1 MTYEEAV
8 SLRNSV
14 GLNYLH
20 DNNIYVPKVVP
31 YKEKDEID
39 FNDALKKRFIDDAE
53 MKSYSSDNKFKVKG
67 YNTKF
72 YPHLL

>member
-14 GLNYLH
+14 GVSYLH
-20 DNNIYVPKVVP
+20 DNSIYVPKVVP
-31 YKEKDEID
+31 YKEEDEFK
-39 FNDALKKRFIDDAE
+39 FNLALKESFIADDE
-53 MKSYSSDNKFKVKG
+53 MKSFSSDGKFKVRG

>member
-14 GLNYLH
+14 GASYLH
-20 DNNIYVPKVVP
+20 DNDIYIPKVVP
-31 YKEKDEID
+31 YKEKDEIN
-39 FNDALKKRFIDDAE
+39 FNDTLKRRFIDDAE
-53 MKSYSSDNKFKVKG
+53 MKSYSSDNKFKVRG

-72 YPHLL
+72 YPNLL